1 MNLPIDFFYEKLII
15 TLKNSFKKMSGGKY
29 MGTKIQYKIGV
40 LYLFLFLIFTAISI
54 KPISQPVGD
63 GAEYSKIAENYKLFV
78 QGKLDN
84 LPNYLYRD
92 RLLPATTAGIFA
104 DIFNIP
110 VSVSFYILSYIAMF
124 LFYFFTWH
132 FLSKKATN
140 LVALTGLWICYTI
153 NSYPI
158 TWNLF
163 NVYQLTDCM
172 IYLWTALITI
182 AFVEKKLF
190 LFIPISFLSI
200 ITKQNLW
207 FLVLPGYLFFTMYYF
222 NVKENKKLVLSL
234 IFGSIITSIVLF
246 MYFTEAA
253 SIQNYMAYCLGG
265 MFDINLYKGRWLGIF
280 KEFFWVYLPVL
291 PVIFIKYKTVLKKT
305 WEYFP
310 FVPFFAASFVV
321 VWPISLLEASMDAYV
336 RIMQPIV
343 WPLCAYIVVLIVN
356 DFDKMKNKC
365 FLGVLSLA
373 PIFFGV
379 AHLVFF
385 TISFKPLFVLPAVFR
400 HCLALFLI
408 AAYVLIWYQTKVRK
422 LDLSK

>member
-1 MNLPIDFFYEKLII
+1 MMAN
-15 TLKNSFKKMSGGKY
+15 
-29 MGTKIQYKIGV
+29 IQYKVSIV
-40 LYLFLFLIFTAISI
+40 YLFLFLIFMAISI
-54 KPISQPVGD
+54 KPIAQPVGD

-92 RLLPATTAGIFA
+92 RLLPATTAGIVA

-110 VSVSFYILSYIAMF
+110 VSLSFRVLSFIAMF
-124 LFYFFTWH
+124 LFYFFTWYL
-132 FLSKKATN
+132 LSKKVTN
-140 LVALTGLWICYTI
+140 VVALTGLWICYTI

-172 IYLWTALITI
+172 IYLWTALIAI
-182 AFVEKKLF
+182 AFVDKKLF
-190 LFIPISFLSI
+190 LFIPISFLAI

-207 FLVLPGYLFFTMYYF
+207 FLVLPGYLFFAMYYF
-222 NVKENKKLVLSL
+222 KVKENKKFILSL
-234 IFGSIITSIVLF
+234 TFGSIITSIVLLMF
-246 MYFTEAA
+246 FTEAS
-253 SIQNYMAYCLGG
+253 SIKNYMSYCMTGI
-265 MFDINLYKGRWLGIF
+265 FDINLYKGRWLGVS

-291 PVIFIKYKTVLKKT
+291 PVIFIKYKTVCKKVL
-305 WEYFP
+305 EYFP
-310 FVPFFAASFVV
+310 FVPFFITSFIV

-365 FLGVLSLA
+365 FLWVLSLA

-379 AHLVFF
+379 AHLAFF
-385 TISFKPLFVLPAVFR
+385 TISFKPLFILPAVFR
-400 HCLALFLI
+400 HCLVLFLM
-408 AAYVLIWYQTKVRK
+408 AVYALIWYQTKVQK
-422 LDLSK
+422 VHLSK